1 MRTLCWLTLFML
13 VFSVRGVAEES
24 ASSRQSLR
32 IMQDMMTSA
41 ADSLFALIPSSGPT
55 VQTTLFPPATYW
67 YLEQP
72 ALEALRKRNLVPSQS
87 PDADYLAEFG
97 VTRSGVLYE
106 NLRRTWFLGSQIVD
120 RSVHL
125 TVWMKLVERKT
136 GTVLAAR
143 ESMRS
148 FTDTVEVAD
157 VETLETPGIPATR
170 GTLPPAGLFGSLVEP
185 VVLVGSIAVAIVLLF
200 SVRS

>member
-13 VFSVRGVAEES
+13 IFGVRGVAEES
-24 ASSRQSLR
+24 ASSRPTLR

-41 ADSLFALIPSSGPT
+41 ADSLFALIPSSGLT
-55 VQTTLFPPATYW
+55 VQTTLLPPATHW

-72 ALEALRKRNLVPSQS
+72 ALDALRKRDLVPSQS

-97 VTRSGVLYE
+97 VTRGGVLYE

-143 ESMRS
+143 ETMRS
-148 FTDTVEVAD
+148 FTDTVGVAD
-157 VETLETPGIPATR
+157 VETLETAGIPATR
-170 GTLPPAGLFGSLVEP
+170 GTLPSAGLFSSLVEP

>member
-1 MRTLCWLTLFML
+1 MRTLCWLALFML
-13 VFSVRGVAEES
+13 IFGVRGVAEES
-24 ASSRQSLR
+24 ASSRPTLH

-41 ADSLFALIPSSGPT
+41 ADSLFALIPSSGLT
-55 VQTTLFPPATYW
+55 VQTTLLPPATHW

-72 ALEALRKRNLVPSQS
+72 ALDALRKRDLVPSQS

-97 VTRSGVLYE
+97 VTRGGVLYE

-148 FTDTVEVAD
+148 FTDTVDVAD

-170 GTLPPAGLFGSLVEP
+170 GALPPAGLFGSLVEP